1 MRNWEEETLLV
12 VLREVLGGGPVNHQG
27 QTQKAIVMLLLSALL
42 LKTGVRWFAPHW
54 ESPVVLQG
62 REAGC
67 FVPHRTLLPEIPLGA
82 GGDASPE
89 RMLTCMFLMI
99 FPVCRKHPIPQ

>member
-42 LKTGVRWFAPHW
+42 LKTGV
-54 ESPVVLQG
+54 
-62 REAGC
+62 C
-67 FVPHRTLLPEIPLGA
+67 
-82 GGDASPE
+82 
-89 RMLTCMFLMI
+89 
-99 FPVCRKHPIPQ
+99 